1 MALFQVGGGNEAEAA
16 TRQFLDSFTQAA
28 ALFNQLYRSRQ
39 QVEMQEFQTAMNA
52 YVQSGGQ
59 GMDEESFRAAFP
71 NLARRMTFDQ
81 FRSIAQGAGELAMKM
96 HEAELERVKATTR
109 AEEARA
115 AAEEASAALRR
126 VEKLKAETELKNFPA
141 AKRIEVLTNL
151 VNQGYESLRR
161 AISGG
166 DTEGA
171 TTAHTN
177 LQILTA
183 GLNVAT
189 ALIQAAGKEQG
200 AREAAGSTLDG
211 LVSAVA
217 KISDAVKNGS
227 VDPEIAKTYSNALL
241 ATAALEAAG
250 KRVYPVEFVK
260 QIRKNDE
267 DAARMLA
274 LNVASVAIAKFRD
287 VEQAAV
293 ALEAAGYDKEAAGR
307 MAKEL
312 AGRLEKQP
320 DAANTVLGT
329 LKTVADMFKA
339 VKGTNEVSR
348 AAAEM
353 FTSHIDKLLGE
364 MSRVSLWTPE
374 EGGGWKEERLFPE
387 GLPKMREEG
396 KAFPIPLTKVG
407 LDFTVTPPSAQPQ
420 QQAPPLV
427 GAHLPF
433 LPPPPPPQPQ
443 PAPGQQSQPGFNIG
457 DVFNSI
463 GRGLVETY
471 KGAGNLLTD
480 ILGLK
485 RAR

>member
-16 TRQFLDSFTQAA
+16 TRQFVDSFTQAA
-28 ALFNQLYRSRQ
+28 ALFNQLYRSQ
-39 QVEMQEFQTAMNA
+39 QQTEMQEFQAAMNA

-59 GMDEESFRAAFP
+59 GMDEGSFRAAFP

-81 FRSIAQGAGELAMKM
+81 FRAIAQKAGELAMRM
-96 HEAELERVKATTR
+96 HEAELERVKATTK

-151 VNQGYESLRR
+151 INQGYESLRR
-161 AISGG
+161 AISSG

-189 ALIQAAGKEQG
+189 ALIQAAGREQG
-200 AREAAGSTLDG
+200 TKEAASSTLDG

-217 KISDAVKNGS
+217 KVSDAVKNGA
-227 VDPEIAKTYSNALL
+227 VDPEVAKSYSNALL

-250 KRVYPVEFVK
+250 KRVYPVEYVK

-274 LNVASVAIAKFRD
+274 LNVASVAIAKFGD
-287 VEQAAV
+287 VEQASV

-307 MAKEL
+307 MAREL

-374 EGGGWKEERLFPE
+374 EGGGWKEEQLFPG
-387 GLPKMREEG
+387 GLPKMREDG

-407 LDFTVTPPSAQPQ
+407 LDFAVTPQQQQ

-427 GAHLPF
+427 STHAPF
-433 LPPPPPPQPQ
+433 LVPPQPQ
-443 PAPGQQSQPGFNIG
+443 PAPVPQSQPSGFSIW
-457 DVFNSI
+457 DAFNSV
-463 GRGLVETY
+463 GRGFTETY